1 MGLGLAL
8 GAFLKCLFNREF
20 AQEVKALALERR
32 SHSKGP
38 KASSP
43 ELKTPELKTPQPTEQ
58 KSDELY
64 PWGAAHVLAE
74 LQKEGRFMDFIE
86 EDLSEYED
94 DEIGSSVR
102 SIHEGCKRALEKI
115 CERDKIID
123 QEEESS
129 VRIDR
134 DYDAHA
140 IKLTGRVSEMFPLK
154 GQLIHPGWRVKDIR
168 LPIRSE
174 GLRPVL
180 APAEVEI
187 G

>member
-8 GAFLKCLFNREF
+8 GAFLKCLFNRDF
-20 AQEVKALALERR
+20 AEGVKGLALERKKDSR
-32 SHSKGP
+32 CQASFKDDVPSQEKQQSKP
-38 KASSP
+38 
-43 ELKTPELKTPQPTEQ
+43 
-58 KSDELY
+58 DELY
-64 PWGAAHVLAE
+64 PWGAVHVLAE

-129 VRIDR
+129 VRVDR
-134 DYDAHA
+134 DYDANA
-140 IKLTGRVSEMFPLK
+140 IKLTGRVSDMFPLK
-154 GQLIHPGWRVKDIR
+154 GQLVHPGWRVKDIR
-168 LPIRSE
+168 LPLRSK